1 MVITTAQLHS
11 TSKPELRFC
20 AGSNPAHGMS
30 EIRDGE
36 DLWQWS
42 RLEIRLGLSS
52 VNHTT
57 KTIHDQFR
65 SPNDAWEDYLNTWGI
80 EPPAAR
86 DNVLMHIELWPTAI
100 KLNRL

>member
-36 DLWQWS
+36 DLQQWS

>member
-1 MVITTAQLHS
+1 MLRIKLTSVIIMVCLHLPTS
-11 TSKPELRFC
+11 TIH
-20 AGSNPAHGMS
+20 PARGVS

-57 KTIHDQFR
+57 KTIHHQFR
-65 SPNDAWEDYLNTWGI
+65 SPNDAWKDYLNTWGI

-86 DNVLMHIELWPTAI
+86 VNVLMHIELWPTAI
-100 KLNRL
+100 KLNLL